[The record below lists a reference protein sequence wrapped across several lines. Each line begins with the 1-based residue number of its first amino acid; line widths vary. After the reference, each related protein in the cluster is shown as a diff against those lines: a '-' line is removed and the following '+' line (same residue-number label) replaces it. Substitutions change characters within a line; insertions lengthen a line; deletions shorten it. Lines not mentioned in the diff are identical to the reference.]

1 MESLLEI
8 EDLDD
13 ALVTAIEEAIETAKS
28 NLEIVDN
35 HKESLLQYLG
45 VSEEEDDDDDDDDDT
60 DGAASLGKVGL
71 IGLLL
76 VALGNFNF

>member
-28 NLEIVDN
+28 NLEIVEN
-35 HKESLLQYLG
+35 QKESLLQYLG
-45 VSEEEDDDDDDDDDT
+45 VSEEEDDDDDDDDS
-60 DGAASLGKVGL
+60 GATSLGKIGL
-71 IGLLL
+71 IGLLA
-76 VALGNFNF
+76 VALGNFKF

>member
-28 NLEIVDN
+28 NLEIVEN
-35 HKESLLQYLG
+35 QKESLLQYLG
-45 VSEEEDDDDDDDDDT
+45 VSEEEDGDDDDDDS
-60 DGAASLGKVGL
+60 GATSLGKIGL
-71 IGLLL
+71 IGLLA
-76 VALGNFNF
+76 VALGNFKF

>member
-1 MESLLEI
+1 MLEI